1 MQTPYSRLGEA
12 AKRQDWQNPAM
23 KKWQAAGIVFI
34 STMAPVLAPGAAEIV
49 AASQPLQCVP
59 FARDLSGLPI
69 RGDAWTW
76 WSAAENRF
84 RRGQTPQVGS
94 VLVLKRTER
103 LQRGHLAVVTRI
115 LGLREVLIDHANW
128 LNRGM
133 IHKNVPLVDVSP
145 ANDWSE
151 VRFWYVPANY
161 LGGHRYPAHGF
172 IYPIDLAV
180 SAPPQS
186 D

>member
-1 MQTPYSRLGEA
+1 
-12 AKRQDWQNPAM
+12 
-23 KKWQAAGIVFI
+23 
-34 STMAPVLAPGAAEIV
+34 MAPVSAAGSAEMV

-59 FARDLSGLPI
+59 FARELSGLPI

-76 WSAAENRF
+76 WSAAEDRYQY
-84 RRGQTPQVGS
+84 GQEPHVGS
-94 VLVLKRTER
+94 VLVLKQTDR

-133 IHKNVPLVDVSP
+133 IHKDIPLVDVSP

-151 VRFWYVPANY
+151 VRFWYVLGNY

>member
-1 MQTPYSRLGEA
+1 
-12 AKRQDWQNPAM
+12 M
-23 KKWQAAGIVFI
+23 KKWQAAAIVFI
-34 STMAPVLAPGAAEIV
+34 STMAPVLAPGAAEII

-94 VLVLKRTER
+94 VLVLKRTDR
-103 LQRGHLAVVTRI
+103 L
-115 LGLREVLIDHANW
+115 HANW